1 MISGMGH
8 SRRPSRRNPIS
19 RPEDIFYRKVDVG
32 EGAEN
37 TFCERHEVGWPMKRA
52 AVLPVTDGN
61 GIRGEKLVTPW
72 IFLRTALC
80 IRAVIRFVRSSG
92 KPGRKRPP
100 ETVWTRMWIEV
111 MLRMWTQAVVSTW
124 SDDGHLHSIGLRGSR
139 WPSQE
144 P

>member
-1 MISGMGH
+1 VISGMGH
-8 SRRPSRRNPIS
+8 SRRPSHRNPIS

-52 AVLPVTDGN
+52 AILPVTDGN

-92 KPGRKRPP
+92 KPGL
-100 ETVWTRMWIEV
+100 M
-111 MLRMWTQAVVSTW
+111 
-124 SDDGHLHSIGLRGSR
+124 
-139 WPSQE
+139 PSQFRSW
-144 P
+144 PVIAASRSQHAMFTRPGVFWSLLSRA